1 MVMMM
6 MIEGGKFGQCPTE
19 RSFFSVILGFLGFF
33 FEGQDL
39 MMMMMIEGGKFGQCL
54 DRVPI

>member
-19 RSFFSVILGFLGFF
+19 RSFFSGILGFLGFF

-39 MMMMMIEGGKFGQCL
+39 MMMMMMIEGGKFG
-54 DRVPI
+54 